1 MEFRRFS
8 GLTYARGRCEMNP
21 YHIVMNR
28 DGAISIPYASADY
41 EQPPYLPVPG
51 NPEEGEITVYD
62 VETNDDEAVLTSRQA
77 PAFTYYCDLDA
88 DADWDNLPELS
99 GGASD
104 RNECFA
110 NRNMS
115 GDGSAANPWKNLTY
129 ALEEIRCL
137 AKCLC
142 CEKFI
147 RIVCS
152 GEAHYSIENIFPNLN
167 GYGRVIIEGAKIK
180 LTRNDLGGHVFSRCE
195 NVHFY
200 NCSFSINSNTVG
212 DYGHDIGVAVL
223 EFCDNCKFFNCDISA
238 NAAFGSADN
247 VSQTLR
253 IDCISFCE
261 NDLFY
266 GCNINAVANISQGD
280 VKAYGTSGITYSVFV
295 NCEISVH
302 SNSSDNKN
310 STGYSYVYSV
320 GADGVYLNFY
330 SCIVSAVAGS
340 NDNVHRNSF
349 SSAFHGASRGQSH
362 NNIYTSTGTAE
373 SYSTRVENEFTY
385 QLSQAYAFYNFDYA
399 SGCTAN
405 AKAISK
411 SDKNAYSMAYCY
423 MYYNAGVNNCNFSVS
438 AKSNCTSS
446 EQFNEREE
454 ECGVIKIA
462 GECEAGS
469 RCEWRTSEGTFE
481 CF

>member
-1 MEFRRFS
+1 MFDLS
-8 GLTYARGRCEMNP
+8 
-21 YHIVMNR
+21 
-28 DGAISIPYASADY
+28 SDY

-115 GDGSAANPWKNLTY
+115 GDGSAGNPWKNLTY
-129 ALEEIRCL
+129 ALEKIRCL

-152 GEAHYSIENIFPNLN
+152 GEAHYSIENIFPTLN

-180 LTRNDLGGHVFSRCE
+180 LTRNDLGGRVFSRCE

-200 NCSFSINSNTVG
+200 NCSFSISSTTSG

-223 EFCDNCKFFNCDISA
+223 EYCDNCKFFNCDISA

-247 VSQTLR
+247 VSQTLKV
-253 IDCISFCE
+253 DCISHCE
-261 NDLFY
+261 NVLFY

-280 VKAYGTSGITYSVFV
+280 VKAYGVSSFQNGTFA
-295 NCEISVH
+295 NCNVSIHASSYDNE
-302 SNSSDNKN
+302 NSY
-310 STGYSYVYSV
+310 GYSTIAAAGLWVSYCNIY
-320 GADGVYLNFY
+320 N
-330 SCIVSAVAGS
+330 CIVSVVSGE
-340 NDNVHRNSF
+340 NDKIPRDSF
-349 SSAFHGASRGQSH
+349 SVAYYAPTRRRSY
-362 NNIYTSTGTAE
+362 NNIYNSTGTAIAYGGWIE
-373 SYSTRVENEFTY
+373 KKFYSRSE
-385 QLSQAYAFYNFDYA
+385 ARAFFNIDYA
-399 SGCTAN
+399 SNCTAIAT
-405 AKAISK
+405 AKTNSTEW
-411 SDKNAYSMAYCY
+411 SYSIALGYDVY
-423 MYYNAGVNNCNFSVS
+423 QVGIDSCNFSVS
-438 AKSNCTSS
+438 AESNCTSH
-446 EQFNEREE
+446 EQFYELEE
-454 ECGVIKIA
+454 ECGIRNNDGV
-462 GECEAGS
+462 CEAGS
-469 RCEWRTSEGTFE
+469 RCEERGEEGTFA
-481 CF
+481 C